1 MMAGKGGSSS
11 SGGGGGG
18 GGSGVGGGRV
28 TRRNL
33 LGLPR
38 HQLIAQEKQQQL
50 QQQRQQYQ
58 HQQQQQRRLTRSPSP
73 LPLPLPPPTPP
84 PDTTDSL
91 NVFVNYDG
99 RWDDE
104 GCYVD
109 FKMTGI
115 LVSMNTT
122 YHGLLELLFKE
133 LKMKP
138 SEHTITV
145 QYQVVKGSPPITIV
159 SDSGVLFYLELKKKD
174 PVLTGFPLCIVVEN
188 KPMTIMTERLVEKN
202 NHPLPINYV
211 QTSEQLNETIYRDE
225 QDQSNHLNMLASAT
239 NSDHWQVQSGQDRED
254 GYGELQPYKKRQ
266 KRYAIKFKSCAREI
280 IPAFIAAARSYG
292 KEDFE
297 YYMKQLDNVDVG
309 IRAYLAEA
317 GNEKWSR
324 AFFSAGRYSM
334 MTANITESLNIDDA
348 KTREMPV
355 ATLVEWLTRW
365 LHKWFTEKRSEAES
379 TVTVLAAATEKVLR
393 DNQVASLPLS
403 VCLPTY
409 IFLLGKP
416 GENTSVCVADEGKS
430 GECTSV
436 CVADA
441 GKSRENTSVCVVDA
455 GKSGENTSVCM
466 ADAGKSGDNTA
477 ACVADEG
484 KSGDNTSICIADEGK
499 SGDNT
504 SFSFPLSSSSTS
516 AVDSKENGG
525 VDISEHRIRKK
536 MEVY

>member
-1 MMAGKGGSSS
+1 MAGKGS
-11 SGGGGGG
+11 
-18 GGSGVGGGRV
+18 SGVGVGRV

-58 HQQQQQRRLTRSPSP
+58 HQHQHQHQQQRRLTRSPSP
-73 LPLPLPPPTPP
+73 LPLPLPPPPPPP
-84 PDTTDSL
+84 PDTADSL

-145 QYQVVKGSPPITIV
+145 QYQVIKGSPPITIV

-188 KPMTIMTERLVEKN
+188 KPMATMIERLVEKN

-225 QDQSNHLNMLASAT
+225 QDQSNHLNMLPSAT
-239 NSDHWQVQSGQDRED
+239 NSDNWQVQSGQDRED

-266 KRYAIKFKSCAREI
+266 RRYAIKFKSCAREI

-334 MTANITESLNIDDA
+334 MTANIAESLNIDDA

-403 VCLPTY
+403 VCLLTY

-416 GENTSVCVADEGKS
+416 GENTSVCVADAGKS
-430 GECTSV
+430 G
-436 CVADA
+436 
-441 GKSRENTSVCVVDA
+441 KSGENTSVCVADA
-455 GKSGENTSVCM
+455 GKSGENTSVCLADAGKPGDNTSICM
-466 ADAGKSGDNTA
+466 ADAGKSGDNTSVCIA
-477 ACVADEG
+477 NEG

-504 SFSFPLSSSSTS
+504 SFSSFRVAAALR
-516 AVDSKENGG
+516 ADSKEDRGG
-525 VDISEHRIRKK
+525 DISEHRIRI
-536 MEVY
+536 